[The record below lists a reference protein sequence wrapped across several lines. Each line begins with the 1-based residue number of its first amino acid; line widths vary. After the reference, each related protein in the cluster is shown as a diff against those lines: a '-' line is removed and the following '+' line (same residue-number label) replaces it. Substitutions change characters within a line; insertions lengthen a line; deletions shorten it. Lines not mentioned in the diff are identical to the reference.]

1 MTASADHY
9 DVIVIGLG
17 AWGACIAR
25 ELAERGQR
33 VLGLDRYAPPHDL
46 GSSHGSSRIVRMAT
60 TNDPAYTPLFT
71 RAFECMRAL
80 QAASGIECFRPVGG
94 LSVAPPE
101 HPMNADL
108 VPAYERFDL
117 PYEVFEAAELRR
129 RFPWLR
135 VDNDE
140 IGIYDATAGIA
151 WPERVVEAQHTLA
164 LRAGA
169 ELRVNE
175 RVHGWEPI
183 ANGLRV
189 TTEQATYAAEQLVI
203 ATGAWLPDLVGYALP
218 FAPERQVQMW
228 FTPHEH
234 REWFLNGDYPWLLA
248 ACAPPAEYSYAMPDF
263 SVPGIKFGLHR
274 GGTVGH
280 PDNIERAVR
289 AEEVEAVRA
298 ELQQRMP
305 ALNGALALAKTC
317 IYENSLD
324 HHYIIGPHPAEPRV
338 IMAGGGSGRGFAMSF
353 VVGEVVADLL
363 AGEERP
369 GLDLLSPARFGEAV
383 TTP

>member
-1 MTASADHY
+1 MPANSDHF

-25 ELAERGQR
+25 ELAERGRR

-80 QAASGIECFRPVGG
+80 QHASGLECFRPVGG
-94 LSVAPPE
+94 LSVASPD

-117 PYEVFEAAELRR
+117 PYEVFDATELRR
-129 RFPWLR
+129 RYPWLR
-135 VDNDE
+135 VDDDE

-151 WPERVVEAQHTLA
+151 WPERVVGAQHTLA
-164 LRAGA
+164 HRSGA
-169 ELRVNE
+169 ELRANE
-175 RVHGWEPI
+175 RVTGWEPT
-183 ANGLRV
+183 ASGLRV
-189 TTEQATYAAEQLVI
+189 TTEQGVYAAERVVI
-203 ATGAWLPDLVGYALP
+203 ATGAWLPDLLGYALP
-218 FAPERQVQMW
+218 FAPERQIQMW
-228 FTPHEH
+228 FTPREH
-234 REWFLNGDYPWLLA
+234 PEWFLNGDYPWLLA
-248 ACAPPAEYSYAMPDF
+248 ACDPPAEYSYAMPDF
-263 SVPGIKFGLHR
+263 SVHGIKFGLHR
-274 GGTVGH
+274 GGVIGH
-280 PDNIERAVR
+280 PDDIKRDVQP
-289 AEEVEAVRA
+289 EEVEAVRV
-298 ELQQRMP
+298 ELERRMP

-324 HHYIIGPHPAEPRV
+324 HHYIVGPYPAEPRV
-338 IMAGGGSGRGFAMSF
+338 ILAGGGSGRGFAMSF

-363 AGEERP
+363 AGEELP
-369 GLDLLSPARFGEAV
+369 GLALLSPARFEEAV
-383 TTP
+383 GVS

>member
-1 MTASADHY
+1 MPAPADHY

-17 AWGACIAR
+17 AWGACVAR

-80 QAASGIECFRPVGG
+80 QHASGLECFRAVGG

-117 PYEVFEAAELRR
+117 PYAVFDAAELRR
-129 RFPWLR
+129 RYPWLR
-135 VDNDE
+135 VDDNE
-140 IGIYDATAGIA
+140 VGIYDARAGIA
-151 WPERVVEAQHTLA
+151 WPERVVEAQHMLA

-175 RVHGWEPI
+175 RVTGWEP
-183 ANGLRV
+183 AASELRV
-189 TTEQATYAAEQLVI
+189 TTEHGVYLAEQLVI
-203 ATGAWLPDLVGYALP
+203 ATGAWLPDLLGYALP

-228 FTPHEH
+228 FTPREQP
-234 REWFLNGDYPWLLA
+234 EWFLSSAYPWLLA
-248 ACAPPAEYSYAMPDF
+248 ACDPPAEYSYAMPDF
-263 SVPGIKFGLHR
+263 SVHGIKFGLHR
-274 GGTVGH
+274 GGVIAH
-280 PDNIERAVR
+280 PDDIERVVR

-298 ELQQRMP
+298 ELERRMP

-324 HHYIIGPHPAEPRV
+324 HHYIVGPHPAEPRV
-338 IMAGGGSGRGFAMSF
+338 IVAGGGSGRGFAMSF
-353 VVGEVVADLL
+353 VVGEVVADVL
-363 AGEERP
+363 ASVERP
-369 GLDLLSPARFGEAV
+369 GLELLSPARFGEQIAMS
-383 TTP
+383 